1 MKKSA
6 IRRARARNGTRN
18 HAASPRDWNDAL
30 TALSAW
36 RPPRPLDDIGIA
48 PRAFTP
54 YHFTARERRALTED
68 LAACIPNDLRC
79 HFPALLDDLQGV
91 IANYRLIRYL
101 IGLSKNEMTPSK
113 KTLLT
118 RVHRAA
124 SALTNA
130 LAELTGDVPLNA
142 LVNNRMEQR
151 WRDASVQASA
161 RLSGVRHPKVETVQL
176 VPLVSSVFLGVAL
189 LKEVAG
195 AIKQFYGG
203 RPRLLETDYLLLP
216 AMACLRAHFPILFKD
231 GSFESAAVTPLLR
244 RVLDIAIPVAQ
255 ALAPFDF
262 PHEKQSQH
270 SQESTSNPTQAKAQ
284 LIRRAVQLVQR
295 RLQAEQRHS
304 NRPLHK

>member
-6 IRRARARNGTRN
+6 IRRAGTRNGTRN

-30 TALSAW
+30 AALSAW
-36 RPPRPLDDIGIA
+36 RPPRPLDEIGIA
-48 PRAFTP
+48 PRAFKP
-54 YHFTARERRALTED
+54 YRFTASERRALTAD
-68 LAACIPNDLRC
+68 LAAYIPNDLRC
-79 HFPALLDDLQGV
+79 HFPAFLDDLQGV
-91 IANYRLIRYL
+91 IANYRLMRYL
-101 IGLSKNEMTPSK
+101 IGLTKNEMTPSK

-124 SALTNA
+124 SALTDA
-130 LAELTGDVPLNA
+130 LAELTGDVPLNV
-142 LVNNRMEQR
+142 LVNHWMEQR
-151 WRDASVQASA
+151 RRDASVQVSA

-195 AIKQFYGG
+195 AIKPFHGG
-203 RPRLLETDYLLLP
+203 RPRLPETEYLLLP

-231 GSFESAAVTPLLR
+231 GSFKSAAVTPLLR
-244 RVLDIAIPVAQ
+244 RVLDIAVPVAQ

-262 PHEKQSQH
+262 PHEKHPQH
-270 SQESTSNPTQAKAQ
+270 SPESTSNPTQAKAQ

-295 RLQAEQRHS
+295 RLQAEQRRA
-304 NRPLHK
+304 NRPPDK